1 MGTKISVG
9 KTGKEQY
16 KVKNSKK
23 PAVAD
28 LGTKIPVGK
37 TGKGQ
42 YKVKKVKNPPLPTWK
57 RKFPSARRGKGN
69 IKLKKVKTRRCRRKE
84 NNNPVY
90 KKQANATLVAS
101 DLLNEKALHINVDQN
116 GFLSLFVEQFFFPIA
131 QGRLNYKYSIHQFA
145 KEMQGFYKAFI
156 NF

>member
-42 YKVKKVKNPPLPTWK
+42 YKVKKVKNPPLPTE
-57 RKFPSARRGKGN
+57 RK
-69 IKLKKVKTRRCRRKE
+69 
-84 NNNPVY
+84 
-90 KKQANATLVAS
+90 
-101 DLLNEKALHINVDQN
+101 
-116 GFLSLFVEQFFFPIA
+116 
-131 QGRLNYKYSIHQFA
+131 
-145 KEMQGFYKAFI
+145 
-156 NF
+156 